1 MILTCLTFG
10 IAVSIV
16 PTQLLMFG
24 VVEDFGILYLYF
36 FNNFFNFIAY
46 LICDK
51 AFRKNVRDL
60 FIKWWARCSK
70 KLQNK

>member
-10 IAVSIV
+10 IAVSVV

-70 KLQNK
+70 KLQKK